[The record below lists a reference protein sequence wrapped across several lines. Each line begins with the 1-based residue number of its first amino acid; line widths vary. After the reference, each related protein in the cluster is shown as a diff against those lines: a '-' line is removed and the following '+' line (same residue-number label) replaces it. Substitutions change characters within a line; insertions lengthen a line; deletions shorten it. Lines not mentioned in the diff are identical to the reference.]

1 MFENYLMCFLVSMVP
16 LIELRGSM
24 VMAAAMNLDFFTA
37 LIVCVIGNMLPVP
50 IIYFFARKVL
60 IWGAD
65 KKYIGKFFRFCL
77 EKGERGGQ
85 KLTKAAGRG
94 GLFVALMLF
103 VGVCGLL
110 YPSVSQYWNARTQTH
125 AVENY
130 REILDALK
138 PEDYA
143 AFFQEADAYNQA
155 LNALN
160 SPLVDYHNLKQ
171 YNEILNVSGNGIMG
185 YVSIPKLGVELP
197 VYHGISAEVLN
208 VACGH
213 LEGTSLPVGG
223 ESTHC
228 VLSAHRGLPH
238 AKLFT
243 ELDKMELGDTFTLTV
258 LDRTLTYQVDQIK
271 VVRPYEID
279 DVQIVA
285 GEDLCTLLTC
295 TPYGINSH
303 RLLVRGT
310 RIENAAPAL
319 HVTSNAYRIDSLV
332 ATPMVAA
339 PILLILLI
347 ALMVKYRD
355 KGSKPLISKEEEKWL
370 EELV

>member
-1 MFENYLMCFLVSMVP
+1 MKNNKIGILLV
-16 LIELRGSM
+16 
-24 VMAAAMNLDFFTA
+24 
-37 LIVCVIGNMLPVP
+37 
-50 IIYFFARKVL
+50 
-60 IWGAD
+60 
-65 KKYIGKFFRFCL
+65 
-77 EKGERGGQ
+77 
-85 KLTKAAGRG
+85 
-94 GLFVALMLF
+94 LMLF

-110 YPSVSQYWNARTQTH
+110 YPSVSQYWNTKTQTR

-130 REILDALK
+130 QEILESLK
-138 PEDYA
+138 PEEYE
-143 AFFQEADAYNQA
+143 AFFLEAENYNAQLGELKA
-155 LNALN
+155 
-160 SPLVDYHNLKQ
+160 PLLDYRQVEGYHR
-171 YNEILNVSGNGIMG
+171 ILNIGGNGIMG
-185 YVSIPKLGVELP
+185 YVTIPKLGVELP

-208 VACGH
+208 IACGH

-271 VVRPYEID
+271 VDRPNEIE
-279 DVQIVA
+279 DVQIIA
-285 GEDLCTLLTC
+285 GEDHCTLLTC
-295 TPYGINSH
+295 TPYGVNSH

-319 HVTSNAYRIDSLV
+319 YVTSDAYRIDSLV
-332 ATPMVAA
+332 ATPVVAA

-347 ALMVKYRD
+347 VLMVKYRD
-355 KGSKPLISKEEEKWL
+355 KGSKPLISKEEEEWL
-370 EELV
+370 EEWQ

>member
-1 MFENYLMCFLVSMVP
+1 MKKNKIGILLV
-16 LIELRGSM
+16 
-24 VMAAAMNLDFFTA
+24 
-37 LIVCVIGNMLPVP
+37 
-50 IIYFFARKVL
+50 
-60 IWGAD
+60 
-65 KKYIGKFFRFCL
+65 
-77 EKGERGGQ
+77 
-85 KLTKAAGRG
+85 
-94 GLFVALMLF
+94 LMLF
-103 VGVCGLL
+103 IGVCGLL
-110 YPSVSQYWNARTQTH
+110 YPSVSQYWNSKTQTK

-130 REILDALK
+130 REILDSLQS
-138 PEDYA
+138 EDYDS
-143 AFFQEADAYNQA
+143 FFEEAENYNAQ
-155 LNALN
+155 LNELN
-160 SPLVDYHNLKQ
+160 FPLTDYNRLKG
-171 YNEILNVSGNGIMG
+171 YNDILDVSGTGIMG

-197 VYHGISAEVLN
+197 LYHGISAEVLN

-223 ESTHC
+223 ENTHC

-243 ELDKMELGDTFTLTV
+243 ELDKMEVGDTFTITV
-258 LDRTLTYQVDQIK
+258 LNRTVTYQVDQIK
-271 VVRPYEID
+271 VVLPNETN

-310 RIENAAPAL
+310 RIENAAPVL

-332 ATPMVAA
+332 ATPVVAA

-347 ALMVKYRD
+347 VLMIKYRD
-355 KGSKPLISKEEEKWL
+355 KGSKPLISKEEDEWL
-370 EELV
+370 KEEWQ

>member
-1 MFENYLMCFLVSMVP
+1 MKKNKIGILLV
-16 LIELRGSM
+16 
-24 VMAAAMNLDFFTA
+24 
-37 LIVCVIGNMLPVP
+37 
-50 IIYFFARKVL
+50 
-60 IWGAD
+60 
-65 KKYIGKFFRFCL
+65 
-77 EKGERGGQ
+77 
-85 KLTKAAGRG
+85 
-94 GLFVALMLF
+94 LMLF
-103 VGVCGLL
+103 IGVCGLL
-110 YPSVSQYWNARTQTH
+110 YPSVSQYWNSKTQTK

-130 REILDALK
+130 REILDSLQ
-138 PEDYA
+138 PEDYD
-143 AFFQEADAYNQA
+143 AFFEEAENYNA
-155 LNALN
+155 KLNELN
-160 SPLVDYHNLKQ
+160 FPLTDYHRLKG
-171 YNEILNVSGNGIMG
+171 YNDILDLSGTGIMG

-197 VYHGISAEVLN
+197 LYHGISAEVLN

-213 LEGTSLPVGG
+213 LEGTSLPIGG

-243 ELDKMELGDTFTLTV
+243 DLDKMEVGDTFTITV
-258 LDRTLTYQVDQIK
+258 LNRTVTYQVDQIK
-271 VVRPYEID
+271 VVLPNETN

-310 RIENAAPAL
+310 RIENAAPVL

-332 ATPMVAA
+332 ATPFVAA

-347 ALMVKYRD
+347 VLMIKYRD
-355 KGSKPLISKEEEKWL
+355 KGSKPLISKEEDEWL
-370 EELV
+370 KEEWQ